1 MAVFVIK
8 GEKWGQSRLLC
19 KKEERVLPCLKEVG
33 LGVPR
38 LRVEKGFFRP
48 VMQGR
53 VSRGMCGEIAGFK
66 ISELKLI
73 ILIS

>member
-1 MAVFVIK
+1 
-8 GEKWGQSRLLC
+8 
-19 KKEERVLPCLKEVG
+19 VLPCLKEVG